1 MFRRFHAASLALII
15 ASLLTSLPAQA
26 LNSTKRDHLTEQE
39 VELVREA
46 QALDKRTEV
55 FIRAAERRLQV
66 INGTVPAVATS
77 KQAQKEMDKWGPLPK
92 GTRAEL
98 LTDFAKILDEAINNI
113 DDVAARDAK
122 NPLIHKSLR
131 KLATAVNNF
140 LPQIN
145 QLRASA
151 RDGEELAALEDAL
164 DNMQQIME
172 AAKRLPAPAPEEEKG
187 KGKKEKG
194 KS

>member
-1 MFRRFHAASLALII
+1 MFRRISAAIFILII
-15 ASLLTSLPAQA
+15 
-26 LNSTKRDHLTEQE
+26 STLSATISEAGDRHKRDHLTEQE

-46 QALDKRTEV
+46 QQLDKRTEV
-55 FIRAAERRLQV
+55 FIHACERRLQA
-66 INGTVPAVATS
+66 INGTATQQS
-77 KQAQKEMDKWGPLPK
+77 AKQAQKEMDKWGSLPK

-98 LTDFAKILDEAINNI
+98 LADFAKILDEAINNI

-122 NPLIHKSLR
+122 NPLIPKALR
-131 KLATAVNNF
+131 KLAAACNAF

-145 QLRASA
+145 AMRSQS

-164 DNMQQIME
+164 DQMQQITE
-172 AAKRLPAPAPEEEKG
+172 AANRLPPPSEK
-187 KGKKEKG
+187 KDKSKKKP

>member
-1 MFRRFHAASLALII
+1 MFRKFYLALCALFIC
-15 ASLLTSLPAQA
+15 ALFSSLPAEA
-26 LNSTKRDHLTEQE
+26 GNTLKRDHLTEQE
-39 VELVREA
+39 VELVRDA

-55 FIRAAERRLQV
+55 FVRACERRLQA
-66 INGTVPAVATS
+66 INGTADAAPS
-77 KQAQKEMDKWGPLPK
+77 KQAQKELDKWGPLPT

-98 LTDFAKILDEAINNI
+98 LNDFAKILDEAINNI

-122 NPLIHKSLR
+122 NPLVPKAVR

-145 QLRASA
+145 SLRAQA

-164 DNMQQIME
+164 DSMQQITS
-172 AAKRLPAPAPEEEKG
+172 AANRLPPAEEK
-187 KGKKEKG
+187 KDKNKKDKTR
-194 KS
+194 